1 MKKLFTLA
9 FSAMFLLSVGNV
21 FAQDEEDVTKYL
33 SNPGFDEDL
42 TFDADGTMKTAIS
55 TDKSFSDRSWGYL
68 AADSTVYARP
78 KSTSSQKRSDGRK
91 MEAVNGFFAHIAGW
105 TRGDASYT
113 GKSYYPYGNDAVEWV
128 YFGTV
133 PYDLGSTAVPIADDG
148 TTYLEVPAKPE
159 ADNGDD
165 NKAFLYLRAGWGGA
179 ATYKQVVKLPCAQYR
194 LEYWA
199 ININPS
205 ATKGENLSRVVC
217 RKDEFKDETGFTDTE
232 WTLHTIEFTPTAE
245 FSLEFGFKSEGGS
258 GGNPFLCIDGIK
270 LYKIGEADEEELL
283 QSDLGDYITELQD
296 LYTSEPIANYD
307 GLAGEAD
314 DFVQEVQDAEGKEAL
329 EAAIALVKDYIQKMK
344 DWQTAIE
351 QYEALCAQADEIM
364 NTPEDDVYPGYDDF
378 SAAYDD
384 IISGI
389 GDADSEEFADY
400 IDQLQA
406 AIWAY
411 RFSQPASEEEPAD
424 YTFFVDNPTFAAK
437 GAWYIGQDGGDQRLK
452 SDFTDGEGNQF
463 TGWNAW
469 RNNLGSADQSV
480 SISQDLTGLPNG
492 YYTVTA
498 EMCTQDGCI
507 TDQHV
512 FANGSAQ
519 NAESPVMTM
528 TGWDPYVFEPL
539 TTAKVLVVDGKLTIG
554 AIGHG
559 ADTTPAENGGTLTDH
574 RCGWFCVTNFQLNY
588 LGEAT
593 EEEIAAVIAAKY
605 ADAEAYVEAMH
616 FAGDKATAAAA
627 VAAAKEAADLDAL
640 KAALTEAE
648 ASETEYSSVINGTYK
663 SLQDSIAKYPNSN
676 STKVTQ
682 VVVDM
687 TTAYLTAA
695 EATYKEVG
703 TYTEILRYYLNT
715 LTPAIDKAEQTE
727 FKKAEA
733 KAAVT
738 DVVNDVV
745 AELKALAELPTTEY
759 LAEKVAAINE
769 VLAVAEKSDIE
780 YGDGVD
786 VTAYITN
793 AAITDANVT
802 GWTVNKI
809 TGDGSGAKNGQA
821 KNGDGNDYYIDTY
834 NGTAGAVRANYY
846 QVLNVPNGVYELS
859 ADQRNAGGG
868 YYLFAST
875 AAPVQNEDQAWVLD
889 AAATNVLSLAKPV
902 ATNVYKYVTTLDVA
916 QDSVAV
922 YADTYGEYW
931 MAAADKYIELTGAS
945 AGEEISLFDAISDI
959 TAGEA
964 KEGYEAE
971 WAILSAN
978 SGKGRGWFS
987 NKLQIE
993 VTDHVLTVG
1002 VTNDSV
1008 FTAGLIDTD
1017 GNPTVP
1023 FTGTWFSAND
1033 FKLVMV
1039 SEGDNAGWDI
1049 VTGVQAVAATD
1060 KAVKV
1065 AAVYTIS
1072 GAKVAGLQKGINIV
1086 KYTDGTVKKVLVK

>member
-21 FAQDEEDVTKYL
+21 FAQDEDMTHYII
-33 SNPGFDEDL
+33 NAGFDEDL
-42 TFDADGTMKTAIS
+42 TFQADGSMKEAVS
-55 TDKSFSDRSWGYL
+55 TTTSLSDRSWAYI
-68 AADSTVYARP
+68 AADSTLYARP
-78 KSTSSQKRSDGRK
+78 KSTSGQSRPDGRK
-91 MEAVNGFFAHIAGW
+91 LEAVNGFKGRISGW
-105 TRGDASYT
+105 TLETNGAF
-113 GKSYYPYGNDAVEWV
+113 PACEWT
-128 YFGTV
+128 YFGSV
-133 PYDLGSTAVPIADDG
+133 PYDLASQSVPIADDG
-148 TTYLEVPAKPE
+148 STYLEVPERPTEFDGGA
-159 ADNGDD
+159 G
-165 NKAFLYLRAGWGGA
+165 FVYLRAGWTNSA
-179 ATYKQVVKLPCAQYR
+179 VYKQTVKLPCAVYR
-194 LEYWA
+194 LEYWT
-199 ININPS
+199 ININPNTS
-205 ATKGENLSRVVC
+205 AVAEDLTQIVC
-217 RKDEFKDETGFTDTE
+217 RKDVFKDEEGTGLQSQE
-232 WTLHTIEFTPTAE
+232 WTKHEFEFTPTAE
-245 FSLEFGFKSEGGS
+245 FTMQFGYKAANAGS
-258 GGNPFLCIDGIK
+258 GGQPIVALDGIK

-519 NAESPVMTM
+519 NAESPVMAM

-574 RCGWFCVTNFQLNY
+574 RCGWFCVTNFKLNY
-588 LGEAT
+588 LGAAT
-593 EEEIAAVIAAKY
+593 DEEIAAVIAEKY
-605 ADAEAYVEAMH
+605 AAAEAYVADMH
-616 FAGDKATAAAA
+616 FAADKAVAAAA

-687 TTAYLTAA
+687 TTAYLTSA

-745 AELKALAELPTTEY
+745 AELKAITELPTTEY
-759 LAEKVAAINE
+759 LAKKVAAINE

-780 YGDGVD
+780 YGEGKD

-793 AAITDANVT
+793 AAISDANAT

-809 TGDGSGAKNGQA
+809 VGDGSGAKNGQA
-821 KNGDGNDYYIDTY
+821 KNGDGSDYYIDTY
-834 NGTAGAVRANYY
+834 NGTPGNVRANYY
-846 QVLNVPNGVYELS
+846 QVLTVPNGVYEFS
-859 ADQRNAGGG
+859 ADQRNSGGG

-875 AAPVQNEDQAWVLD
+875 AAPVQNEDEAWTLD
-889 AAATNVLSLAKPV
+889 AEATNVLSLAKVQPINV
-902 ATNVYKYVTTLDVA
+902 AKYVDGSVSA
-916 QDSVAV
+916 DSVNA
-922 YADTYGEYW
+922 YTDTYGEYW
-931 MAAADKYIELTGAS
+931 VAAAEKYMELLGITGAM
-945 AGEEISLFDAISDI
+945 GEANLYNTIDEK
-959 TAGEA
+959 TAGVA
-964 KEGYEAE
+964 ITGYEAE

-978 SGKGRGWFS
+978 GGAGRGWFN
-987 NKLQIE
+987 NKLQIT

-1008 FTAGLIDTD
+1008 FTAGLVDTD

-1023 FTGTWFSAND
+1023 FTGSWFSAND
-1033 FKLVMV
+1033 FKLVMI

-1049 VTGVQAVAATD
+1049 VTGVQTVAATD

-1065 AAVYTIS
+1065 AAVYTIA

>member
-21 FAQDEEDVTKYL
+21 FAQDEDMTHYII
-33 SNPGFDEDL
+33 NAGFDEDL
-42 TFDADGTMKTAIS
+42 TFQADGSMKEAVTTTS
-55 TDKSFSDRSWGYL
+55 LSDRSWAYI
-68 AADSTVYARP
+68 AADSTLYARP
-78 KSTSSQKRSDGRK
+78 KSTSGQSRPDGRK
-91 MEAVNGFFAHIAGW
+91 LEAVNGFKGRISGW
-105 TRGDASYT
+105 TLETNGAF
-113 GKSYYPYGNDAVEWV
+113 PACEWT
-128 YFGTV
+128 YFGSV
-133 PYDLGSTAVPIADDG
+133 PYDLASQSVPIADDG
-148 TTYLEVPAKPE
+148 STYLEVPERPTEFDGGA
-159 ADNGDD
+159 G
-165 NKAFLYLRAGWGGA
+165 FVYLRAGWTNSA
-179 ATYKQVVKLPCAQYR
+179 VYKQTVKLPCAVYR
-194 LEYWA
+194 LEYWT
-199 ININPS
+199 ININPNTS
-205 ATKGENLSRVVC
+205 AVAEDLTQIVC
-217 RKDEFKDETGFTDTE
+217 RKDVFKDEEGTGLQSQE
-232 WTLHTIEFTPTAE
+232 WTKHEFEFTPTAE
-245 FSLEFGFKSEGGS
+245 FTMQFGYKAANAGS
-258 GGNPFLCIDGIK
+258 GGQPIVALDGIK

-283 QSDLGDYITELQD
+283 QSDLGDYINELQD

-307 GLAGEAD
+307 GLMEEAE
-314 DFVQEVQDAEGKEAL
+314 DFVQEVQDAEGIDDL
-329 EAAIALVKDYIQKMK
+329 TAAIAQVKAYIEKLKEM
-344 DWQTAIE
+344 QTVIE
-351 QYEALCAQADEIM
+351 QYEALCAQADEIL
-364 NTPEDDVYPGYDDF
+364 NTPEEDVYEGYEDF
-378 SAAYDD
+378 TGAYED
-384 IISGI
+384 INEAILS
-389 GDADSEEFADY
+389 ADSEGFLDY
-400 IDQLQA
+400 VSQLQA

-424 YTFFVDNPTFAAK
+424 YTFFVDNPTFVEQGK
-437 GAWYIGQDGGDQRLK
+437 WYIGQEGGDQRLK
-452 SDFTDGEGNQF
+452 SDFTDVNGETF

-469 RNNLGSADQSV
+469 RNNLGSPDQSV

-498 EMCTQDGCI
+498 DLCTQDGCI

-512 FANGSAQ
+512 FANASAQ
-519 NAESPVMTM
+519 DAVSPVMSM
-528 TGWDPYVFEPL
+528 TGWDPYEFETL
-539 TTAKVLVVDGKLTIG
+539 TTDKVLVVDGKLTIG

-559 ADTTPAENGGTLTDH
+559 ADMTPSQNGGTLEDN
-574 RCGWFCVTNFQLNY
+574 RCGWFCVTNFKLNY
-588 LGEAT
+588 LGEASDD
-593 EEEIAAVIAAKY
+593 EIAAIIAQKY
-605 ADAEAYVEAMH
+605 SDAETYVESMH
-616 FAGDKATAAAA
+616 FAADKATAALA
-627 VAAAKEAADLDAL
+627 VAAAKETADLDAL

-648 ASETEYSSVINGTYK
+648 ASEAEYTSVINGTYK
-663 SLQDSIAKYPNSN
+663 SLQDSIAKYPNSS
-676 STKVTQ
+676 STQVTQ

-687 TTAYLTAA
+687 TTAYMVSD
-695 EATYKEVG
+695 EATYKNVG

-715 LTPAIDKAEQTE
+715 LTPAIDKAEQAK

-738 DVVNDVV
+738 DVVNGIV
-745 AELKALAELPTTEY
+745 AELKAITELPTTEY

-769 VLAVAEKSDIE
+769 VLAIAEKSDIE
-780 YGDGVD
+780 YGEGAD

-793 AAITDANVT
+793 AAITDANAT
-802 GWTVNKI
+802 GWTVNKVV
-809 TGDGSGAKNGQA
+809 GDGSGAKSGQA
-821 KNGDGNDYYIDTY
+821 KNGDGSDYYIDTY
-834 NGTAGAVRANYY
+834 NSTAGAVRANYY

-875 AAPVQNEDQAWVLD
+875 AAPVQNEEQAWVLD
-889 AAATNVLSLAKPV
+889 ATATNVLALAKPV

-922 YADTYGEYW
+922 YNDTYGEYW
-931 MAAADKYIELTGAS
+931 MAAADKYIELTRAA
-945 AGEEISLFDAISDI
+945 AGDEISLFDAISDI

-964 KEGYEAE
+964 IAGYEAE

-978 SGKGRGWFS
+978 EGKGRGWFN

-1039 SEGDNAGWDI
+1039 SEGDNAEWGI
-1049 VTGVQAVAATD
+1049 VTGVEAVAATE

-1065 AAVYTIS
+1065 AAVYTIA